1 MENEFKS
8 EFNKEFKKGDIVFD
22 KTYFPEVKEGIV
34 TNICNTHIV
43 VRYEGLDFKYT
54 FKGQYIKD
62 DYIFESTL
70 EKSEESNI
78 SFNTILDEYKQRIV
92 NHLLNGRY
100 CITNVSKNIHFNIYI
115 IRFYEDWK
123 EFEIQV
129 GINTS
134 NVYFRTKDVYLPEND
149 KILSAKGDRHISKVY
164 DEIIRVL
171 EGKEKQ
177 DKIEILRNKIR
188 ILKDNKDSEIK
199 KLEIELNKL
208 LENKNQIKLV

>member
-1 MENEFKS
+1 MERDLKND
-8 EFNKEFKKGDIVFD
+8 FKKGDIVFD

-34 TNICNTHIV
+34 TSINNTHIV
-43 VRYEGLDFKYT
+43 VRYEGFDFKYT

-62 DYIFESTL
+62 EYIFENSTL
-70 EKSEESNI
+70 KKSEESYTTLDI
-78 SFNTILDEYKQRIV
+78 ILSEYKQRIL

-129 GINTS
+129 GINTN

-149 KILSAKGDRHISKVY
+149 KILSAKGDRHINKVY
-164 DEIIRVL
+164 DEIIRIL

-208 LENKNQIKLV
+208 LLENKN